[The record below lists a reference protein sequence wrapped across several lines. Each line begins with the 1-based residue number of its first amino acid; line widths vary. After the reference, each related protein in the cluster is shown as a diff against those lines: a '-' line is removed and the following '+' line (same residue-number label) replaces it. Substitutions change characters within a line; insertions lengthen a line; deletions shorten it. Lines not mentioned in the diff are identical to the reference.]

1 MGAGLYRQAMFK
13 RMVPE
18 GFAELVNNR
27 QGLVI
32 GLGRHDLA
40 FCVDD

>member
-1 MGAGLYRQAMFK
+1 MLKG
-13 RMVPE
+13 VIPE
-18 GFAELVNNR
+18 GFAEFVNNR

-32 GLGRHDLA
+32 VLGRHDLA